1 MSVYSRQFTL
11 SDIFSNKELRAKLPY
26 IQYKETEKEDGKISV
41 RTKMLS
47 ISAFT
52 YDVSKKSARPYY
64 NPFVPRKNGNN
75 IVIKGVLNEGYQLG
89 QVVDD
94 IYTELLAKRMI
105 IQWTANNMGIIRKA
119 LKEGKKTQ
127 RIEGKEPKLALKIS
141 SIDQIKFMNN
151 SQITYFIDDVMKN
164 IVYGDDFPQT
174 QNKYNVEKLIPKN
187 VDYQTA
193 VERWNQNTG
202 V

>member
-11 SDIFSNKELRAKLPY
+11 SDIFSNKELRGKLPY

-47 ISAFT
+47 ISAYT

-75 IVIKGVLNEGYQLG
+75 IVIKGVLSEGYQLG

-119 LKEGKKTQ
+119 LKEGKKAQ